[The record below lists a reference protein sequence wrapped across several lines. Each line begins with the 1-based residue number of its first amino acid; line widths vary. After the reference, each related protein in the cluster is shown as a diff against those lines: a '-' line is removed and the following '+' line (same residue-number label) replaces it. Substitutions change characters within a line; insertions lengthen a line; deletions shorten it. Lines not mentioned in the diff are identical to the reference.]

1 MLGDF
6 APFVSLI
13 LAIFVFALAAKAPAV
28 GFPAL
33 IAVLIYALTH
43 ESSDPLRAGPVAHSF
58 LLIGAMLG
66 PALISF
72 LFAPWI
78 VEMEV

>member
-1 MLGDF
+1 MFGDF

-33 IAVLIYALTH
+33 IA
-43 ESSDPLRAGPVAHSF
+43 AGPGVDQLS
-58 LLIGAMLG
+58 LCPLDR
-66 PALISF
+66 
-72 LFAPWI
+72 
-78 VEMEV
+78 

>member
-1 MLGDF
+1 MFGDF
-6 APFVSLI
+6 APFVLLI
-13 LAIFVFALAAKAPAV
+13 LATFVFAAKAPAV

-33 IAVLIYALTH
+33 IAVLIYALTL

-72 LFAPWI
+72 LFAI